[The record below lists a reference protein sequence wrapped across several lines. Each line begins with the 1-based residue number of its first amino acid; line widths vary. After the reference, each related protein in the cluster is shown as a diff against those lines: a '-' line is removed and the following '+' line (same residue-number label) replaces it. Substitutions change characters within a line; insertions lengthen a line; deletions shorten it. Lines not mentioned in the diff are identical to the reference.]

1 MITLEKQDVEDI
13 IQRVNRKL
21 PQVSETNK
29 REFKADYISQ
39 YGGWLVYYY
48 NDINRATAPIGHA
61 RVPHKE
67 AYRFFE
73 GVEFSLDRLKDQ

>member
-1 MITLEKQDVEDI
+1 MITLGKQDVEDI

-21 PQVSETNK
+21 PQASETNK

-39 YGGWLVYYY
+39 YGGWLIYYY
-48 NDINRATAPIGHA
+48 NDVNRATAPAGYA
-61 RVPHKE
+61 RISHKE

-73 GVEFSLDRLKDQ
+73 GIEFSLDRLTGQ